1 MNEDDFILDQQIKVE
16 PWHHS
21 RSHQYLQE
29 EKQSRRGTF
38 KCVGCCCLWPLW
50 EYFPWCCE
58 EKCREGWRSCC
69 CPKNE
74 KPKRRWQTQRQGS
87 YLPGFKYWS
96 LHKRKTRDNAT
107 GKELL
112 IMKEGINRTHTGNR
126 KSNVR
131 RQKLINNGIEKR
143 ETLMRKDIRAAGINT

>member
-1 MNEDDFILDQQIKVE
+1 MSHDAVKKSVEKDEEVAAAQRMRNPRGDDRLRDTVLTYQDL
-16 PWHHS
+16 S
-21 RSHQYLQE
+21 T
-29 EKQSRRGTF
+29 G
-38 KCVGCCCLWPLW
+38 
-50 EYFPWCCE
+50 
-58 EKCREGWRSCC
+58 
-69 CPKNE
+69 
-74 KPKRRWQTQRQGS
+74 
-87 YLPGFKYWS
+87 S